1 MYVGSRRWGVVGGAS
16 WEAVVGCGAA
26 RSMLDSRLSLK
37 ARVPSPTPCAAP
49 ARWSLC
55 RWSLCLQSRTRFPFS
70 NWFFRSF
77 GRPYCAQPTLTMA
90 VARGA
95 TSLYCVLLVLALA
108 SQARAT
114 CNVTLSRNTGGAG
127 CPSTRFGCGPSSA
140 SPHAM
145 YVKRG
150 CCGYFECDGFS
161 VKCCST
167 SHTDTKYCTCGPPPV
182 PRAGTTFYVEKG
194 AKAGGTGTKS
204 NPFADLQSCID
215 VASYTTTKSAC
226 VLGPGTFTS
235 TGNGT
240 TVVGHSVAPVDI
252 IGAGVGQTILEGARP
267 LPSDLEVSL
276 RYM

>member
-1 MYVGSRRWGVVGGAS
+1 MGSRRWGVVGGGGWVWCCS
-16 WEAVVGCGAA
+16 
-26 RSMLDSRLSLK
+26 LDARLSLIFEG
-37 ARVPSPTPCAAP
+37 ARSFPDALRCSCSVGRCVAV
-49 ARWSLC
+49 SL
-55 RWSLCLQSRTRFPFS
+55 RQVSYDPFS
-70 NWFFRSF
+70 FFQLVFSILSRA
-77 GRPYCAQPTLTMA
+77 CATNSTM
-90 VARGA
+90 RGA

-276 RYM
+276 RSCM